1 MTLQKGTKLLE
12 ERCRWARRYDD
23 SVSGMGDLLRSYQYK
38 DKCGQQWGY
47 AWIFKAV
54 AGGYMVLRY
63 VHGGQTRMKTFKTA
77 YRALKNAL
85 GKEDNWEYK

>member
-1 MTLQKGTKLLE
+1 MQRGTELLE
-12 ERCRWARRYDD
+12 GNCNWSRRYD
-23 SVSGMGDLLRSYQYK
+23 SEVTGMGELLRSYQYK
-38 DKCGQQWGY
+38 DKCGQLWGY

-63 VHGGQTRMKTFKTA
+63 IHGGQTRIKTFKTA

-85 GKEDNWEYK
+85 GKENDWEFK